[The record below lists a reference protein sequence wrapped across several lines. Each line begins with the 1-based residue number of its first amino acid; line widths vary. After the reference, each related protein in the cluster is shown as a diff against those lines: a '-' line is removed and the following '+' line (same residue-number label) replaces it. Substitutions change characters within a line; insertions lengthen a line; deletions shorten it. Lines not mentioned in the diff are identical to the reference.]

1 MYYLFQ
7 LQDFGFLFPQ
17 SGMEPGPP
25 AVEAQSPSHWII
37 REFSKSIK
45 KKIHNSPNLFHSNQT
60 SEFILS
66 FLFPHLASQFPS
78 GLYACVCVCVCVLVA
93 QSCPTLC
100 SPVDCS
106 PTGSFVHRF
115 LQAKILEWVAISSS
129 KGSSQPRDQ
138 TQVSCIA
145 GRFFI
150 IWAKREVHIYLSIYL
165 SIHIH
170 TMIYRY
176 INISIISLFEFLDER
191 IWGQCPELT
200 RHPPSPTL
208 VILFFSTANSKSCS
222 FMLFHLIWWW

>member
-1 MYYLFQ
+1 
-7 LQDFGFLFPQ
+7 
-17 SGMEPGPP
+17 MEPGPP

-45 KKIHNSPNLFHSNQT
+45 KKNTQFSKFVSLKSNFRIY
-60 SEFILS
+60 SLLSLPPPSFPISFWFICLCV
-66 FLFPHLASQFPS
+66 
-78 GLYACVCVCVCVLVA
+78 CVCVCVCVLVA

-138 TQVSCIA
+138 TQDSCIA

-150 IWAKREVHIYLSIYL
+150 IWAKREVHIYLSIYT
-165 SIHIH
+165 H
-170 TMIYRY
+170 TYYDI
-176 INISIISLFEFLDER
+176 
-191 IWGQCPELT
+191 
-200 RHPPSPTL
+200 
-208 VILFFSTANSKSCS
+208 
-222 FMLFHLIWWW
+222 